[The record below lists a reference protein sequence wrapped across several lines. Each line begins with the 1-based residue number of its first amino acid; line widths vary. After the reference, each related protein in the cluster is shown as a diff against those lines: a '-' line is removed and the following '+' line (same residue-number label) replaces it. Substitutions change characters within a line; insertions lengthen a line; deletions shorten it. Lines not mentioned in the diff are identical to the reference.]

1 MICPKE
7 DVSMRNN
14 NHRPA
19 TSHILARLLPLK
31 NSQARSRVF
40 GIIASLVVALG
51 GLVVPVQADVITGI
65 FDGNTILTP
74 TVTPGVFIQNF
85 TGDGEDTTF
94 GLFTASAQSTIDF
107 SNPPLILISNGT
119 LSETFKN
126 GTLLGTSSGSGTASG
141 HGTATFTIDFVITGG
156 TGNFA
161 GGTGEATLTGTITQ
175 TSPTTELISASYTG
189 SLTPVPEPST
199 LVLLTTGL
207 VGFGLWRRRTGRCKQ
222 TC

>member
-1 MICPKE
+1 MEIPAE
-7 DVSMRNN
+7 EEVSMKNN

-19 TSHILARLLPLK
+19 TSPILVHLLPFK

-51 GLVVPVQADVITGI
+51 GLVVPVQADVITGT
-65 FDGNTILTP
+65 FEGDSTLTP
-74 TVTPGVFIQNF
+74 TGTPGVFLQNF
-85 TGDGEDTTF
+85 TGNGDDTTF
-94 GLFTASAQSTIDF
+94 GLFTPSSNSTIDF
-107 SNPPLILISNGT
+107 SNPPDILISNGT
-119 LSETFKN
+119 LSETFTD
-126 GTLLGTSSGSGTASG
+126 GTLEGTSSGSGIASG

-161 GGTGEATLTGTITQ
+161 GDTGEATLTGTITQ
-175 TSPTTELISASYTG
+175 TSPTTESISGSYTG

-207 VGFGLWRRRTGRCKQ
+207 IGFGLRRRRQ
-222 TC
+222 V